1 MWQKKLSKLI
11 TLTMIFYVIISFNL
25 IAQESYKWD
34 KELVQKVEIRD
45 KKIIDKLIFELFI
58 PEDDVQYIEIFD
70 VDGNGA
76 AEGDLLK
83 THPSRE
89 VYPLYMLTKES
100 RDILTGIPL
109 PPNIEDI
116 GLTVNINNP
125 ESAHERILF
134 ILASTIKELYTQDKP
149 LKLYFEQNE
158 DMTYKFEFFGYNPE
172 DLKDKEV
179 SLGKSQTQRIHDLLK
194 ALYKEFNQEFVDWQ
208 PAVIH
213 VVKTER
219 DTLYL
224 PENTSRRKKRD

>member
-1 MWQKKLSKLI
+1 MWQKIYSKLVLI
-11 TLTMIFYVIISFNL
+11 VMIILLFTTFRTF
-25 IAQESYKWD
+25 AQESYRWD

-45 KKIIDKLIFELFI
+45 KNVINKLLLELFI
-58 PEDDVQYIEIFD
+58 PESDVQFIEIFD

-83 THPSRE
+83 AHPSRN
-89 VYPLYMLTKES
+89 VYPLTLLSKES

-125 ESAHERILF
+125 ESASERILF
-134 ILASTIKELYTQDKP
+134 ILASTIKELYSQDKP

-158 DMTYKFEFFGYNPE
+158 DMTYRFEFFGYNPKE
-172 DLKDKEV
+172 LKDKEV
-179 SLGKSQTQRIHDLLK
+179 SLGKNQTQRIHDLLK

-213 VVKTER
+213 IIKTER
-219 DTLYL
+219 DTFYV
-224 PENTSRRKKRD
+224 PENNSKRNK

>member
-1 MWQKKLSKLI
+1 MWQKKIVQLI
-11 TLTMIFYVIISFNL
+11 LIVIIKLFIVH
-25 IAQESYKWD
+25 IAYTQENYKWD

-45 KKIIDKLIFELFI
+45 KNVINKLLLQLFI
-58 PEDDVQYIEIFD
+58 PESDVQLIEIFD

-83 THPSRE
+83 VHPSRN
-89 VYPLYMLTKES
+89 VYPLTLLSKES

-109 PPNIEDI
+109 PPNIEDY

-125 ESAHERILF
+125 ESASERILF
-134 ILASTIKELYTQDKP
+134 ILASTIKELYSQDKP

-158 DMTYKFEFFGYNPE
+158 DLTYRFEFFGYNPE

-179 SLGKSQTQRIHDLLK
+179 NLGKSQQQRIHDLLK

-213 VVKTER
+213 VIKTVR
-219 DTLYL
+219 DTLYV
-224 PENTSRRKKRD
+224 PEKKSKK